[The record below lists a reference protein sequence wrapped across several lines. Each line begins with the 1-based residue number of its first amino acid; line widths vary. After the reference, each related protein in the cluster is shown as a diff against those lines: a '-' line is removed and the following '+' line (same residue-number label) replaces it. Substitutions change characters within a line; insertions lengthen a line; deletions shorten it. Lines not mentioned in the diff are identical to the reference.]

1 MVSAKCTSCD
11 VHLVSL
17 HQYNE
22 RDISTERNALM
33 VKIKSVQ
40 RGWLKPVLFAILLM
54 PWIALAG
61 TTGKI
66 AGRILDAAT
75 NEPLIGANVVVQNT
89 TLGSV
94 TDIDGYYSINNIMP
108 GRYSVVISFLG
119 YRKVTVTGV
128 VVKID
133 LTTNVDTKLQS
144 EAILGEEVVI
154 RAERPIVQKDL
165 TSSSVTISSDDLKRI
180 PTENIGQVVNL
191 QAGVVSGHFRGGRT
205 NEVSYLIDGVSVV
218 DPFNG
223 QLSVEIDNSSIREM
237 EVISGTFNAE
247 YGQAMSGVVNV
258 VTQEGSPQYHGS
270 ISMYTGDYLT
280 SHSNVFPNVD
290 RLSSLRTKNVQGNL
304 SGPVPFI
311 NGLTFY
317 ATGRYFY
324 DNGYLYGTRVYRVT
338 DRKPVEV
345 KDPAGNSFYIMFAS
359 GDSAYVPMN
368 PSKRYSANGKLTYS
382 VGDLKFSYSLFWDD
396 NWNKYYDH
404 SYAWTPDGIMNHYR
418 TNLVQSFQITHAPS
432 ANTYQ
437 TFKFS
442 YNKFDY
448 KGYLYENPYDT
459 NYVDPDQGAP
469 ISNYTFRSGGNQGD
483 RYDRYSNSMIAQWS
497 LSSQISRRHKISV
510 GVDAKQ
516 HEIYNHSM
524 GILNQNTVDSDPFT
538 GALLFVLGYPNPG
551 APNNQSYLKRPFE
564 SSAYIQDKIEY
575 DIMIINAG
583 VRVDHFA
590 PNASY
595 PLDLRNPSRDTNFVN
610 HGVMKKA
617 VDKIQISPRL
627 GISFPITD
635 QGIIH
640 FSYGHFFQIPSF
652 ENLYYN
658 ADYLITQSSSLS
670 QRVGN
675 PDLEPQRTVM
685 YELGLQQVLFTN
697 IGTEFTVYYRD
708 IRNLLGVE
716 IINTYQGIKYARFIN
731 RDYANVKGFI
741 LSLDKRF
748 ADYYG
753 IRLDYTFQLA
763 RGNASDPLSAYYN
776 NQSDPPVETNKKTV
790 PLDWD
795 QRSTLNLSVTVGNP
809 GSWNVGLIM
818 QYGSGWPYSEDVRVS
833 NGVRFENGGI
843 KPSTFNV
850 DMRAEKTFSFN
861 QLNFTVFALVYNL
874 LDAKNE
880 WSVNSASGRANIDLF
895 TSEAGRLVGLN
906 TIEQY
911 VNNPSSF
918 SPPRQLRLG
927 ITLDF

>member
-1 MVSAKCTSCD
+1 MAK
-11 VHLVSL
+11 
-17 HQYNE
+17 
-22 RDISTERNALM
+22 M
-33 VKIKSVQ
+33 KSVHFV
-40 RGWLKPVLFAILLM
+40 WLKSFLLIILLF
-54 PWIALAG
+54 PWNAHAG

-66 AGRILDAAT
+66 AGRILDAKT
-75 NEPLIGANVVVQNT
+75 NEPLIGANVIVQNT
-89 TLGSV
+89 SRGSM
-94 TDIDGYYSINNIMP
+94 TDIDGYYTINNIMP
-108 GRYSVVISFLG
+108 GKYSVVVSFVG
-119 YRKVTVTGV
+119 YRKFTMTEVL
-128 VVKID
+128 VKID
-133 LTTNVDTKLQS
+133 LTTLVDAQMQS
-144 EAILGEEVVI
+144 EVILGAEVIV

-191 QAGVVSGHFRGGRT
+191 QAGVVSGHFRGGRS
-205 NEVSYLIDGVSVV
+205 NEVSYLIDGVSVI

-223 QLSVEIDNSSIREM
+223 QLSVQIDNSSIREM

-270 ISMYTGDYLT
+270 ISLYSGDYLT
-280 SHSNVFPNVD
+280 SHSDVFPNI
-290 RLSSLRTKNVQGNL
+290 SSLTSFRTKNVEGNI
-304 SGPVPFI
+304 SGPVPFVS
-311 NGLTFY
+311 GVSFY
-317 ATGRYFY
+317 MTGRYYY
-324 DNGYLYGTRVYRVT
+324 DNSYLYGKRVYRVT
-338 DRKPVEV
+338 DRKPAALT
-345 KDPAGNSFYIMFAS
+345 DGTGSTLQDMYGNPIYLIQAS
-359 GDSAYVPMN
+359 GDGAYVPMN
-368 PSKRYSANGKLTYS
+368 PSERYSANGKLTYS
-382 VGDLKFSYSLFWDD
+382 IGVLKFSYGLFWDD
-396 NWNKYYDH
+396 SWNKYYDH
-404 SYAWTPDGIMNHYR
+404 SYAWTPDGIMNHYG

-437 TFKFS
+437 TLKLS

-448 KGYLYENPYDT
+448 RGYLYENPFDT
-459 NYVDPDQGAP
+459 NYVDPGQGDP
-469 ISNYTFRSGGNQGD
+469 ISNYTFRSGGNQGG
-483 RYDRYSNSMIAQWS
+483 RYDRYSYTMIGQWS
-497 LSSQISRRHKISV
+497 LSSQISRRHKISM
-510 GVDAKQ
+510 GVDIKQ
-516 HEIYNHSM
+516 HEIYNHNMSM
-524 GILNQNTVDSDPFT
+524 LNQNNSLTDPVT
-538 GALLFVLGYPNPG
+538 GNILFILGYPNLG
-551 APNNQSYLKRPFE
+551 APGNQEYRKFPLE

-590 PNASY
+590 PNSSY

-610 HGVMKKA
+610 YGVMKRA
-617 VDKIQISPRL
+617 VDKIQISPRV

-658 ADYLITQSSSLS
+658 ADYLITPSSTLS

-697 IGTEFTVYYRD
+697 IGMEFTVYYRD

-753 IRLDYTFQLA
+753 VRLDYTYQLA
-763 RGNASDPLSAYYN
+763 QGNASDPLSAYYN
-776 NQSDPPVETNKKTV
+776 NQADPPVETNKKTV

-809 GSWNVGLIM
+809 GSWNVGIIF
-818 QYGSGWPYSEDVRVS
+818 QYGSGWPYSEDTRVS

-861 QLNFTVFALVYNL
+861 NLNFTVFALVYNL

-880 WSVNSASGRANIDLF
+880 WGVNAASGRANIDLY
-895 TSEAGRLVGLN
+895 TSEAGQLVGLN

-918 SPPRQLRLG
+918 SPPRQIRLG